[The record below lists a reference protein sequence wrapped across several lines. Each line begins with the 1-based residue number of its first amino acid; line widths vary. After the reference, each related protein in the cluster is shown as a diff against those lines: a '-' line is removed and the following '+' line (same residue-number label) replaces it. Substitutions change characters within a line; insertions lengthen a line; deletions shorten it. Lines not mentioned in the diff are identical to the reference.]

1 MTCTPLFVV
10 AAKRTPFGRFLGR
23 LAHLSPVQLA
33 VAAGEAALGSINRE
47 TIELTIF
54 GNVLS
59 AGHGMNLSR
68 QIALAL
74 GVPVE
79 SPACTV
85 NQMCASGMTSL
96 LSGVAAIRS
105 GEASVVLCGGTES
118 MSQAPRLVRES
129 RAGKKLGDVR
139 LTDSLL
145 NDGLMDPSSGRH
157 MGLTAET
164 LASRFSLTREEQ
176 DGFALSSHQRWA
188 AAENRGLFA
197 AERIALEGLA
207 TDEQARPDS
216 SLEKLAQLAPAFTP
230 EGTVTAANA
239 SGINDG
245 AAVLLVASAAACERN
260 GWTPLARITG
270 WATVGCDPQTMGLGP
285 VHAIRCLTERFNL
298 AVESFDAV
306 EINEA
311 FAAQVLACLK
321 ELGLDASQINECGGS
336 IAIGHPIG
344 ASGARLAGHLAHRI
358 AAGEITTGLA
368 SLCVGGGMGI
378 ALALAKA

>member
-1 MTCTPLFVV
+1 
-10 AAKRTPFGRFLGR
+10 
-23 LAHLSPVQLA
+23 
-33 VAAGEAALGSINRE
+33 
-47 TIELTIF
+47 
-54 GNVLS
+54 
-59 AGHGMNLSR
+59 
-68 QIALAL
+68 
-74 GVPVE
+74 
-79 SPACTV
+79 
-85 NQMCASGMTSL
+85 
-96 LSGVAAIRS
+96 
-105 GEASVVLCGGTES
+105 